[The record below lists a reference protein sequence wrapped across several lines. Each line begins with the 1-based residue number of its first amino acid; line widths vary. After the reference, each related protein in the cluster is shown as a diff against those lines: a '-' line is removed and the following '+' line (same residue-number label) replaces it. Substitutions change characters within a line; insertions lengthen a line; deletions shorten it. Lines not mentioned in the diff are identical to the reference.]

1 MLLAAATAA
10 TSGSPTNTALFVAG
24 ASFAWA
30 GLVVTAGALSPRESL
45 SLAIA
50 CACVVGIALVL
61 APPLLSDDV
70 YRYLWDGRVTLSGT
84 SPYRYA
90 PDDPHLAPLRD
101 ALWRRVNNADIP
113 TIYPPAAQLLF
124 AACDAI
130 AHTPLPVKALMLAA
144 HLVTVPLVGRLAG
157 AAAESAAASASET
170 ASASASA
177 SASAAESAAA
187 SASASETASETATA
201 SASASETASA
211 RASASETASARAS
224 ASETASARASARA
237 TLVFALCPL
246 ALAESALSGHVDAV
260 AGLAIAAGLLA
271 LVRSRVVVAALFLAL
286 ASATKLVGLLLAPLV
301 AVRDRRAAL
310 LAIVLALLPLLALAG
325 GREST
330 GGLGH
335 YARRWRGNEG
345 AFVVVEYVAARGVDG
360 VASFTNSSPTH
371 IRFPALRGAIEA
383 LRGTPIDP
391 RAGLVGPKK
400 FVHDVSDFQRVYVAG
415 LVARGLVLALL
426 LGLVAWLVRRRVEPL
441 RAARLVL
448 LIALLFAPQLH
459 PWYLLWL
466 LPLECASGGVA
477 GLVWAASALTAYAPA
492 DRWLSER
499 VWAEPSG
506 ARLLVHGLVW
516 LVLAAEGLAILRARP
531 RKVSVAAS

>member
-10 TSGSPTNTALFVAG
+10 TSDSPTNTALFVAG

-30 GLVVTAGALSPRESL
+30 GLVVTAGALSGRESL
-45 SLAIA
+45 WLALG
-50 CACVVGIALVL
+50 CASVVGIALVL

-90 PDDPHLAPLRD
+90 PDDPHLAALRD
-101 ALWRRVNNADIP
+101 ALWRRINNADIP

-144 HLVTVPLVGRLAG
+144 HLATIPIVGRLAG
-157 AAAESAAASASET
+157 AAVTASAAVTAAASA
-170 ASASASA
+170 ASSA
-177 SASAAESAAA
+177 
-187 SASASETASETATA
+187 
-201 SASASETASA
+201 
-211 RASASETASARAS
+211 
-224 ASETASARASARA
+224 ASARA

-246 ALAESALSGHVDAV
+246 ALTESALSGHVDAV
-260 AGLAIAAGLLA
+260 AGLAIALGLLA
-271 LVRSRVVVAALFLAL
+271 LVRSRVVVAALFFAL

-310 LAIVLALLPLLALAG
+310 LAIVLSLLPLLALAGAG

-345 AFVVVEYVAARGVDG
+345 AFVVAEYVAARGVDG
-360 VASFTNSSPTH
+360 VASVTNSSPTH
-371 IRFPALRGAIEA
+371 IRFPALRCAIEA

-400 FVHDVSDFQRVYVAG
+400 FVQDVTDFQRVYVAG
-415 LVARGLVLALL
+415 LAARAMVLALL
-426 LGLVAWLVRRRVEPL
+426 LGLVAWLVRTRVEPL

-499 VWAEPSG
+499 IWAEPSG

-531 RKVSVAAS
+531 RKVAGAAS